1 MEEVVGDVARPRAA
15 WPLNGDLGHLPG
27 EQGFVAGA
35 RNLAGW
41 LNRGADHLDDL
52 RRRHGNVFRSQFWIH
67 PIVCV
72 FDPELVAKIARN
84 EDRAWSAALAWHFF
98 FDGVDPTSATMDSPV
113 TLDFEPHKDARK
125 LLQPAFSGAAVAGY
139 LETAAPMFA
148 RAIDRWVTDGRV
160 TFKPAIRRLLAEVST
175 RIFIG
180 VDDSREAETLDRALA
195 DFWAGPMAMTKNR
208 WLSPKW
214 RRAMQGHRTLRET
227 LRPKVAERRRGEGTD
242 LFSRLCRTEREGEW
256 LDDDGLVRLFIG
268 LLAGAFD
275 TTSLGLASMM
285 YLLARHPE
293 WQDRVREEARAIPSP
308 TAEDVRRLEVTD
320 RAWKETLRLFPVS
333 ANLPRVS
340 LRDVDLGGFR
350 IPAGT
355 LVQAMTGPLGR
366 DPAWWTEPRKFDPDR
381 FGADR
386 AEDRKHPGAFVPF
399 GAGAHA
405 CIGMHLSNLEAKLFC
420 HALVTKARFRLEDDR
435 EAGHVYAPLGSVKGD
450 VGLVIE
456 KIG

>member
-1 MEEVVGDVARPRAA
+1 
-15 WPLNGDLGHLPG
+15 
-27 EQGFVAGA
+27 
-35 RNLAGW
+35 
-41 LNRGADHLDDL
+41 
-52 RRRHGNVFRSQFWIH
+52 
-67 PIVCV
+67 
-72 FDPELVAKIARN
+72 
-84 EDRAWSAALAWHFF
+84 
-98 FDGVDPTSATMDSPV
+98 
-113 TLDFEPHKDARK
+113 
-125 LLQPAFSGAAVAGY
+125 
-139 LETAAPMFA
+139 MFA
-148 RAIDRWVTDGRV
+148 RAIDRWVADGRV

-180 VDDSREAETLDRALA
+180 VDDPREAETLDRALA
-195 DFWAGPMAMTKNR
+195 DFWGGPMAMTKNR

-214 RRAMQGHRTLRET
+214 RRAMNGHRTLRET

-256 LDDDGLVRLFIG
+256 LDDDRLVRLFIG

-285 YLLARHPE
+285 HLLARHPE
-293 WQDRVREEARAIPSP
+293 WQDRLREEARANPGP
-308 TAEDVRRLEVTD
+308 LAAEDVRRLEATD

-333 ANLPRVS
+333 ANIPRVS
-340 LRDVDLGGFR
+340 LRDVEVGGHR

-366 DPAWWTEPRKFDPDR
+366 DPKWWTEPTKFDPDR
-381 FGADR
+381 FTTAR

-420 HALVTKARFRLEDDR
+420 HALVTRCRFRLVDDR
-435 EAGHVYAPLGSVKGD
+435 EAGHEYAPLGSVKGD

-456 KIG
+456 KI